1 MLHSSKSPPSE
12 YRQSYV
18 TAWLPLRARCT
29 SFCLSG
35 SASKEIAVK
44 TFSVTEE
51 IMEEEQYKYCISSA
65 TPQVFLQGLAADFSL
80 ASVTSCRSICKPNIF
95 VSFSFRSVN
104 CIEHIFVASL
114 VWQYFTQEKQ
124 WCFCLSYIAAKKSWS
139 TNQYE
144 ICVIDEKAPW
154 KHPRLQ
160 WSVTWLLSCFMPKKI
175 WEHCSLSGTMN
186 GASWLLRAFND
197 TVVCED

>member
-1 MLHSSKSPPSE
+1 MIEKDFWWICAFMHARNFVFVNSKPLKMCALQLYLLQHLYPSSQCEYHASFLKVPSSE

-35 SASKEIAVK
+35 SASKEITVK

-65 TPQVFLQGLAADFSL
+65 TPQVFLQGLAADFIL

-104 CIEHIFVASL
+104 CIEHIFVDSL
-114 VWQYFTQEKQ
+114 VWQYFT
-124 WCFCLSYIAAKKSWS
+124 
-139 TNQYE
+139 
-144 ICVIDEKAPW
+144 
-154 KHPRLQ
+154 
-160 WSVTWLLSCFMPKKI
+160 
-175 WEHCSLSGTMN
+175 
-186 GASWLLRAFND
+186 
-197 TVVCED
+197 

>member
-1 MLHSSKSPPSE
+1 MHITSFLSILNRWKLCLPVWLFRTKHDLHFKMCELQLYLLQHLYPSSQCEYHASFFEVPSSE

-35 SASKEIAVK
+35 STSKEIAVK

-65 TPQVFLQGLAADFSL
+65 TPQAFLQGLAADFSL
-80 ASVTSCRSICKPNIF
+80 ASVTSCRSMCKPNIF

-104 CIEHIFVASL
+104 CIWTHFRRLLGVTVFHIR
-114 VWQYFTQEKQ
+114 
-124 WCFCLSYIAAKKSWS
+124 KKM
-139 TNQYE
+139 
-144 ICVIDEKAPW
+144 V
-154 KHPRLQ
+154 
-160 WSVTWLLSCFMPKKI
+160 LLSQLYCSEKI
-175 WEHCSLSGTMN
+175 MVNKS
-186 GASWLLRAFND
+186 
-197 TVVCED
+197 V